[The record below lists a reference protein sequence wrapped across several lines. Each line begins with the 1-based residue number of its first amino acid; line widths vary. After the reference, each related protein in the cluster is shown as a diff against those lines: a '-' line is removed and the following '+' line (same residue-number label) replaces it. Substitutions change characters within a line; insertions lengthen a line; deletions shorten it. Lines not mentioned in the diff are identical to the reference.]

1 MTYDDILNTI
11 PHRHPFLFVDKVLE
25 IIPRERIVAQKN
37 VSFNDNFFEGH
48 FPGNP
53 VMPGVLQIEALAQ
66 AATIMGLFGSGSAEK
81 KVLFLGIDNARFR
94 GVVRPGDTLRLEVKM
109 ITFRRG
115 TGKFQG
121 KAYVG
126 DKLVCEADMLAMLG
140 S

>member
-1 MTYDDILNTI
+1 
-11 PHRHPFLFVDKVLE
+11 
-25 IIPRERIVAQKN
+25 
-37 VSFNDNFFEGH
+37 
-48 FPGNP
+48 
-53 VMPGVLQIEALAQ
+53 
-66 AATIMGLFGSGSAEK
+66 
-81 KVLFLGIDNARFR
+81 VLFLGIDNARFR